1 MMVSV
6 IVGWLSML
14 FIFGLLVLYAVVR
27 FRACEKE
34 VKALIQELSAL
45 SAPPV
50 STEEKTEKK
59 PDPMDEGFENIMAFA
74 VMGKTG
80 FRDGEE
86 P

>member
-1 MMVSV
+1 
-6 IVGWLSML
+6 ML

-45 SAPPV
+45 PAPPAEV
-50 STEEKTEKK
+50 GEKTEKK
-59 PDPMDEGFENIMAFA
+59 PDPMDEGFENIMAFT
-74 VMGKTG
+74 VMGQSG
-80 FRDGEE
+80 SRDGEE